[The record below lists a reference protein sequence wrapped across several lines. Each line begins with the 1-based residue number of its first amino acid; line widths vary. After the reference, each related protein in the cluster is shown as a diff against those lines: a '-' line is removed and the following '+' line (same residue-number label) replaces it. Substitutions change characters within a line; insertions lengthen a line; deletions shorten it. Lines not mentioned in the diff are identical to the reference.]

1 MCMMI
6 LHKNCQTFWGKKWSL
21 RGFFNILGQS
31 SSKRVQPKSLKFQN
45 VFHDVFFDA
54 LGQQGLDH
62 FSYHFPSFP
71 GWDVLGL
78 FIWAMSVAFQQH
90 VASFCFPFRDG
101 HGMYLSRTE
110 LFSRPRRDFPRRE
123 KTSWCLKDD
132 FPQCLECR

>member
-45 VFHDVFFDA
+45 VFHDVFDDA

-101 HGMYLSRTE
+101 HACIFQGRSCLVAPAGIFRAE
-110 LFSRPRRDFPRRE
+110 KRPAGA
-123 KTSWCLKDD
+123 
-132 FPQCLECR
+132 